1 MRNEGPFYSIGIDIG
16 GTSSKIGLVDQDGRL
31 LARRSLDTQATSD
44 SEGFT
49 RALADI
55 ALEILRDARL
65 DGRVLGIGIGAPG
78 VDERAGTIAAAAN
91 LPFREPFALGDLLAQ
106 QTGLPARLVKDS
118 SAAIVGE
125 RTFGGAKGMD
135 HFILITLGTGLGSA
149 LMIHGKVI
157 TGSNGLASEYG
168 HSPAVPNGRQCNCGK
183 LGCLETYVSAPGVK
197 RTVYELLATFKSDSP
212 LRQVPFQQMDARMI
226 FEAAERGDA
235 LAQEAFRR
243 TGHLLGRAIAGLIV
257 LLDPQAVFL
266 AGGLIQAGPLLFNAV
281 EAGLDEH
288 LLPMFKG
295 SCRILPSSLGGEDT
309 GILGAA
315 AMMMP

>member
-1 MRNEGPFYSIGIDIG
+1 MNWLIHKGSDSVAALPILSTAKQKIKPFFVRILSKRLHRVQKWLFFYLYSHPLIPKKRYFYPPHKLRIVMHKEEPFYSIGIDIG

-31 LARRSLDTQATSD
+31 LARRALDTQATSD

-49 RALADI
+49 SALANVT
-55 ALEILRDARL
+55 LEILKDARL
-65 DGRVLGIGIGAPG
+65 DGQVLGIGIGAPG

-91 LPFREPFALGDLLAQ
+91 LPFREPFALGDMLVQ

-168 HSPAVPNGRQCNCGK
+168 HSPRCPTDVSATAANWAAWKPMYLPQGSSARYMSSWPPSNPTARCGK
-183 LGCLETYVSAPGVK
+183 
-197 RTVYELLATFKSDSP
+197 F
-212 LRQVPFQQMDARMI
+212 
-226 FEAAERGDA
+226 
-235 LAQEAFRR
+235 
-243 TGHLLGRAIAGLIV
+243 
-257 LLDPQAVFL
+257 
-266 AGGLIQAGPLLFNAV
+266 
-281 EAGLDEH
+281 
-288 LLPMFKG
+288 
-295 SCRILPSSLGGEDT
+295 PSNRW
-309 GILGAA
+309 
-315 AMMMP
+315 MPA